1 MLSKVPCL
9 TVAQCAAIPF
19 KYVQVRSYSGA
30 VIVCNVA
37 ADKIKNRDKIK
48 NNPDLKTF
56 WYSYREATLNEL
68 INYRAISNPYLP
80 F

>member
-19 KYVQVRSYSGA
+19 KYVQVRSYFGA

-48 NNPDLKTF
+48 NNPDLKTC